1 MTTAPRASSVVATR
15 YAAALIDLAVEGKL
29 SDKIEKDLQAL
40 GAMIAGSEDLQ
51 TAIRSPLVG
60 KDEQGKAMAALAKKA
75 GFQALTQNFL
85 GVLVNNGRL
94 NALESVIEA
103 AAREFSRRRG
113 EVSAEVKTAAPLS
126 ASQTES
132 LQKSISGAVGANV
145 SLDVKVDPAILG
157 GLVVTIGSRMIDD
170 SVRRKLSRLR
180 TAMGGQANENFI
192 SKMEEVG

>member
-1 MTTAPRASSVVATR
+1 MTTAPRASSKVATR
-15 YAAALIDLAVEGKL
+15 YAAALIDLAAKDKL
-29 SDKIEKDLQAL
+29 TDKVEKDIQAL
-40 GAMIAGSEDLQ
+40 GAMIAGSGDLQ
-51 TAIRSPLVG
+51 AVIRSPLLG
-60 KDEQGKAMAALAKKA
+60 RDEQGKAMAALSKKA

-113 EVSAEVKTAAPLS
+113 EVSAQVMTAAPLS
-126 ASQTES
+126 SGQTEN
-132 LQKSISGAVGANV
+132 LQKAISRAVGANV

-170 SVRRKLSRLR
+170 SVRRKLARLR
-180 TAMGGQANENFI
+180 KAMGGQANENFI

>member
-1 MTTAPRASSVVATR
+1 MTTAPRASSKVATR
-15 YAAALIDLAVEGKL
+15 YAAALIDLAAKDKL
-29 SDKIEKDLQAL
+29 TDKVEKDIQAL
-40 GAMIAGSEDLQ
+40 GAMIAGSGDLQ
-51 TAIRSPLVG
+51 AVIRSPLLG
-60 KDEQGKAMAALAKKA
+60 RDEQGKAMAALSKKA
-75 GFQALTQNFL
+75 EFQALTQNFL

-113 EVSAEVKTAAPLS
+113 EVSAQVMTAAPLS
-126 ASQTES
+126 SGQTEN
-132 LQKSISGAVGANV
+132 LQKAISRAVGANV

-170 SVRRKLSRLR
+170 SVRRKLARLR
-180 TAMGGQANENFI
+180 KAMGGQANENFI